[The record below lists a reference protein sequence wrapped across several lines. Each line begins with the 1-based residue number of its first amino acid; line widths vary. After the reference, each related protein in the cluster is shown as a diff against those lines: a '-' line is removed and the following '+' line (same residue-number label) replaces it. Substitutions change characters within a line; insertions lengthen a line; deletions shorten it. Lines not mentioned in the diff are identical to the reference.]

1 MCEGGFFLYASAY
14 LLQKCSNK
22 KIHGNSL
29 KNPAPTW
36 GYKLYSNDGTFL
48 KIGITSKPV
57 AESHYPKWYMS
68 DKYIIKQLFPNRR
81 AAYEWKYKQNT
92 IQRGSSNK
100 NMH

>member
-1 MCEGGFFLYASAY
+1 MVSFYMLPHISY
-14 LLQKCSNK
+14 KNVVT

-48 KIGITSKPV
+48 KKGITSKPV

-68 DKYIIKQLFPNRR
+68 DKYMIKQLFHNRR
-81 AAYEWKYKQNT
+81 AAYEWEYKRNT
-92 IQRGSSNK
+92 IQRGSLNK